1 MSKWT
6 LGSLAVGFVGLLFG
20 FVSEA
25 MGAKGQKEEL
35 IEELKEDYVLVPKI
49 KDGE

>member
-1 MSKWT
+1 MSKW
-6 LGSLAVGFVGLLFG
+6 SLAGLGLGLLGLLFG
-20 FVSEA
+20 FAGEA
-25 MGAKGQKEEL
+25 LGAKGQKEEL